1 MKHVLTGLASA
12 ALIFIMSAVA
22 FAGSPEKPM
31 LELVDK
37 GSGTYDVVLNED
49 TPSITMIQIAING
62 TVTEDFTDTINL
74 PNQDTWYLVGGAVSR
89 TDERSTWAM
98 GTLTKGG
105 EVVKAGTIATVKAST
120 PLEIA
125 YDGSSHTMM
134 QTAVSGSQIEDYLF
148 GVELDVTSDTLITG
162 ETLQLTATLLPAD
175 ASNTN
180 VEWTSSNPDVAVVD
194 SKGLVTSL
202 MAGTTTIT
210 VTTEQ
215 GGHTATCNITVEDE
229 VIDLNGITVFPS
241 TVTLTPTQTHK
252 LVVVFDPSDA
262 TNKNVTWESDKPE
275 VASVNSEGV
284 ITAVAAGTATITA
297 KAGDGMF
304 TDTCT
309 VTVEE
314 RTVALQGISVSP
326 TTVSLTPK
334 QTHQLTLT
342 FSPSNATNKNVTWK
356 SSNPDAATV
365 SASGLITAVAA
376 GTAEIT
382 ATSEEGGFTA
392 VCTVT
397 VGEDEIPATGIE
409 ISASTLILTPSQTV
423 QLDAYVTP
431 DNATDKTV
439 VWESDNTAVATV
451 DLNGMITAVNL
462 GEAVITASTANG
474 GHSATCSVVVE
485 EPQSGDVP
493 IENITIS
500 VEDLTMKPDET
511 KQLTVTFVPEDATN
525 QNMNWSSS
533 NPTVAE
539 VSDTG
544 MITAHAVG
552 SAIITGTAEAGGLT
566 VTCNVTVSEAGS
578 EEGGTTF
585 GGDGGSGCNTV
596 GRELALLFPVTAL
609 FLYGQRKNRK

>member
-12 ALIFIMSAVA
+12 ALIFIMSAVS

-215 GGHTATCNITVEDE
+215 GGHTATCDITVEDE
-229 VIDLNGITVFPS
+229 VIDLNGITVSPS

-262 TNKNVTWESDKPE
+262 TNKNVTWES
-275 VASVNSEGV
+275 
-284 ITAVAAGTATITA
+284 
-297 KAGDGMF
+297 
-304 TDTCT
+304 
-309 VTVEE
+309 
-314 RTVALQGISVSP
+314 
-326 TTVSLTPK
+326 
-334 QTHQLTLT
+334 
-342 FSPSNATNKNVTWK
+342 
-356 SSNPDAATV
+356 SNPDAATV
-365 SASGLITAVAA
+365 NASGLVTAAAA

-462 GEAVITASTANG
+462 GEAVITASTADG

-511 KQLTVTFVPEDATN
+511 KQLTVTFVPEDTTN

-596 GRELALLFPVTAL
+596 GRELALLFPVTVL